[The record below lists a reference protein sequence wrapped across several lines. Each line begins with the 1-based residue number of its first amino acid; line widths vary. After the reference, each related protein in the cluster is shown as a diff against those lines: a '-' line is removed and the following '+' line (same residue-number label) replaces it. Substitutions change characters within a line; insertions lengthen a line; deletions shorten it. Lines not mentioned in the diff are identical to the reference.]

1 MQAIWNGKVI
11 AQSDETVVVESNHYF
26 PRSSL
31 ADECFS
37 QSNKSTHCPWKGDAT
52 YLSVTV
58 EGEVNTDAAWF
69 YASPK
74 DAAKEIAGMVSFW
87 RGVKVS

>member
-58 EGEVNTDAAWF
+58 AWF